1 MSKVSIKN
9 VGAFGVNKDLSAAEL
24 PPNAWTDASNIRFL
38 DGMAMPF
45 YGQGEVYSSPAYVP
59 QYVMPCSVASAR
71 YWIYTTATKT
81 FAVTITG
88 GVAVHTDITHATPRA
103 GVVNA
108 WSGCVF
114 GGVPILNTGDVSKV
128 PMYWDQDLTHKF
140 VDLTAWPAGVYC
152 KALRQY
158 KQFLI
163 ALGLTKAGVSLPY
176 TVKWSSPAVPGA
188 IPSTWNEAD
197 ATNDAGETDLAEGQD
212 IIIDGLALRDSF
224 MIYKE
229 ASIWRM
235 DYVGG
240 QFVFRFSKVM
250 GTSGAMN
257 RNCIAELDGFHLVL
271 TGSDVIYHDGQNA
284 VSVLD
289 KQTRRYLF
297 QNIDVDGA
305 GLCFVFKNVF
315 FNEVFVCYPAIGST
329 SCDRAM
335 VYNYVD
341 KTVAFRE
348 MPNLNHAAFGPVDN
362 GLAGTWSSDSAP
374 WQSDL
379 SAWGGPD
386 FVPSTARTIMASAN
400 QKLYMMD
407 SSASFDGLIP
417 NAYLERRGLAFEAP
431 DRIKMVRGI
440 LPRITGAVGETVL
453 IQIGAS
459 DDPYADPVYG
469 PTMTHTIGTT
479 VRNDC
484 FVSGRYIAVRFS
496 VGTAYQFRLDSY
508 DLDIVDAGAF

>member
-1 MSKVSIKN
+1 MTMVQIKD
-9 VGAFGVNKDLSAAEL
+9 VGAIGVNRDLSAAEL
-24 PPNAWTDASNIRFL
+24 PMNAWTDAANMRFL

-45 YGQGEVYSSPAYVP
+45 YGQGEVYSSPAFVP
-59 QYVMPCSVASAR
+59 QYVMPCSVAGAR
-71 YWIYTTATKT
+71 YWIYATATKT
-81 FAVTITG
+81 FAVSITG

-108 WSGCVF
+108 WTGCVF
-114 GGVPILNTGDVSKV
+114 GGIPILNTGDTSKV
-128 PMYWDQDLTHKF
+128 PMYWDQNLTHKF
-140 VDLTAWPAGVYC
+140 VDLTGWPAGVYC
-152 KALRQY
+152 KALRSY

-163 ALGLTKAGVSLPY
+163 ALGMTKAGVSLPY
-176 TVKWSSPAVPGA
+176 MVKWSSPAVPGA

-212 IIIDGLALRDSF
+212 IIIDGMPLRDSF

-229 ASIWRM
+229 ASVWRQ
-235 DYVGG
+235 DFIGG
-240 QFVFRFSKVM
+240 QYVFRFSKVL

-257 RNCIAELDGFHLVL
+257 ANCIAELDGFHLVL
-271 TGSDVIYHDGQNA
+271 TGSDVIVHDGQSA
-284 VSVLD
+284 TSVLD

-305 GLCFVFKNVF
+305 DLCFVFKNPF
-315 FNEVFVCYPAIGST
+315 FNEVFVCFPTIGST

-335 VYNYVD
+335 VWNFKD
-341 KTVAFRE
+341 RTVSFRD

-407 SSASFDGLIP
+407 SSASFDGVIP
-417 NAYLERRGLAFEAP
+417 NAYMERRGLHFGAP
-431 DRIKMVRGI
+431 ERIKLVKSVR
-440 LPRITGAVGETVL
+440 PRITGAVGETVN

-459 DDPYADPVYG
+459 NDPYADPVYG
-469 PTMTHTIGTT
+469 PTMAHVIGTT
-479 VRNDC
+479 VNNDC
-484 FVSGRYIAVRFS
+484 MVAGRYIAVRFS
-496 VGTAYQFRLDSY
+496 TGTAYQFRLDSY
-508 DLDIVDAGAF
+508 DLDVEDVGAF

>member
-1 MSKVSIKN
+1 MPMVPIKN
-9 VGAFGVNKDLSAAEL
+9 VGAIGVNKDLSAAEL
-24 PPNAWTDASNIRFL
+24 PLNAWTDSSNIRFL
-38 DGMAMPF
+38 DGMLMPF
-45 YGQGEVYSSPAYVP
+45 YGQGEVYTSPAYVP
-59 QYVMPCSVASAR
+59 QYVLPCSVGGQR
-71 YWIYTTATKT
+71 YWIYATATKT

-88 GVAVHTDITHATPRA
+88 GAAVHTDITHLTPRS

-108 WSGCVF
+108 WTGCVF
-114 GGVPILNTGDVSKV
+114 GGVPILNSGDTSKI
-128 PMYWDQDLTHKF
+128 PMYWNLNLGAKF
-140 VDLTAWPAGVYC
+140 VDLTGWPANTYC
-152 KALRQY
+152 KALRPY

-163 ALGLTKAGVSLPY
+163 ALGMTKAGVSLPY
-176 TVKWSSPAVPGA
+176 MVKWSSPAVPGA

-197 ATNDAGETDLAEGQD
+197 ATQDAGEFDLAEGPD
-212 IIIDGLALRDSF
+212 VIVDGMALRDSF

-229 ASIWRM
+229 SSIWRM
-235 DYVGG
+235 DYIGG
-240 QFVFRFSKVM
+240 QYVFRFSKVL

-257 RNCIAELDGFHLVL
+257 RNCIAELDGWHLVL

-305 GLCFVFKNVF
+305 GLCFVFKNPF

-335 VYNYVD
+335 VWNYVD
-341 KTVAFRE
+341 KTVSFRE

-374 WQSDL
+374 WQSDI

-386 FVPSTARTIMASAN
+386 FVPSTTRTIMASAN
-400 QKLYMMD
+400 QKLLMMD

-417 NAYLERRGLAFEAP
+417 NAYVERRGLSFNQPE
-431 DRIKMVRGI
+431 RIKMVCGV
-440 LPRITGAVGETVL
+440 LPRITGSVGETVL
-453 IQIGAS
+453 IQIGS
-459 DDPYADPVYG
+459 SNDPYDEPVYG
-469 PTMTHTIGTT
+469 PPMAHVIGTT

-484 FVSGRYIAVRFS
+484 FVSGRYIAVRFATGS
-496 VGTAYQFRLDSY
+496 AYQFRLDSY
-508 DLDIVDAGAF
+508 ALDIVDGGEF